1 MKTIQFMVFYL
12 IVLAVYVPLH
22 YYLFTR
28 FSQALP
34 SAPPWRLVFKVIF
47 IFLAA
52 AYFGGRA
59 LERVWSSPVSD
70 VIIWI
75 GSFWLAVFVY
85 GLIIVLLID
94 LVRLLDYLIPFFP
107 TGWVANPIKTKVILL
122 GSSLMVIMAL
132 LVAGFINARTLR
144 IKTLNLQIEK
154 SAGHLRSMNVVLVS
168 DLHLGHVVGKH
179 HAGRIVE
186 KINALDP
193 DLILLAGDVIDED
206 ISPVLRKDIGSVLGR
221 LKADLGV
228 YSIAGNHEYIGGID
242 SAEKYLSKYGIKML
256 RDQVAQVGEKIFL
269 VGRED
274 ITGQRFTGKK
284 RKELS
289 ALLADIDM
297 SNPVILLDHQPFH
310 LEHAAEQLVDVQLSG
325 HTHGGQIWPFTY
337 IVDAIYEIGTGYGV
351 KGNTHYYVSP
361 GAGTWGPPLRIG
373 TIPEIV
379 NLRLTFG
386 E

>member
-12 IVLAVYVPLH
+12 IVLSVYVPLH

-34 SAPPWRLVFKVIF
+34 ATTPLRLVARTVF
-47 IFLAA
+47 IFLAF
-52 AYFGGRA
+52 AYFGGRL

-70 VIIWI
+70 VIIWF

-94 LVRLLDYLIPFFP
+94 LVRLFDYLIPFFP
-107 TGWVANPIKTKVILL
+107 VGWLANPVKTKGILL
-122 GSSLMVIMAL
+122 GTSLMVIMAL
-132 LVAGFINARTLR
+132 LLAGFINARSPR
-144 IKTLNLQIEK
+144 IKPLHLHIAK
-154 SAGHLRSMNVVLVS
+154 HAGTIRSMNVVLVS
-168 DLHLGHVVGKH
+168 DLHLGHVIGKH
-179 HAGRIVE
+179 HAGRIVQM
-186 KINALDP
+186 INALEP
-193 DLILLAGDVIDED
+193 DLVLFAGDVIDED
-206 ISPVLRKDIGSVLGR
+206 ISPVLRKDIGSVLSQ
-221 LKADLGV
+221 LKAKLGV
-228 YSIAGNHEYIGGID
+228 YSIAGNHEHIGGID
-242 SAEKYLSKYGIKML
+242 AAEKYLSKYGIKML
-256 RDQVAQVGEKIFL
+256 RDQVAEIGEKIYL

-274 ITGQRFTGKK
+274 ITGQRFTGKT
-284 RKELS
+284 RKELQE
-289 ALLADIDM
+289 LLANLDM

-310 LEHAAEQLVDVQLSG
+310 LKHAMEQGVDIQLSG

-337 IVDAIYEIGTGYGV
+337 IVDAIYEIGTGYGI
-351 KGNTHYYVSP
+351 KGNTHYYVSS

-373 TIPEIV
+373 TTPEIV